1 LHASTGRDLLRAVR
15 ASLDDVCGCFP
26 TGRHYPGIA
35 ERIARAIENV
45 VGLSRRFD
53 AATVWAEQKLVVIDF
68 ETTGL
73 SAEQDRVIEVGIAC
87 FERGELTVLKNWL
100 VNPGIPVPEA
110 ARAIHNIGDDE
121 LRDAPRIDQVL
132 PELCA
137 LVDGHMPVAYHALF
151 DRAFLHAEIARTR
164 FASDLMPP
172 AFEPEVLWVD
182 PLVWVR
188 ELHKEERGHRLGEVC
203 ARLGIGL
210 DNAHRAA
217 SDAEASGR
225 VLMALA
231 PRLPATYGELIRIQ
245 TQYAARQDIDM
256 AMNFR
261 RR

>member
-1 LHASTGRDLLRAVR
+1 VR

-35 ERIARAIENV
+35 DRIARAIDTV
-45 VGLSRRFD
+45 VGLSRRF
-53 AATVWAEQKLVVIDF
+53 AAASAWAEQRFVVIDF

-73 SAEQDRVIEVGIAC
+73 SPEQDRVIEVGIAC
-87 FERGELTVLKNWL
+87 FERGELTALQNWL
-100 VNPGIPVPEA
+100 VNPGIPVPEQ
-110 ARAIHNIGDDE
+110 AREIHNISDDE
-121 LRDAPRIDQVL
+121 LRDAPPIEAVL

-137 LVDGHMPVAYHALF
+137 LVDGHLPVAYHALF
-151 DRAFLHAEIARTR
+151 DRAFLHAELARAR
-164 FASDLMPP
+164 FVSDLQPP
-172 AFEPEVLWVD
+172 AFENDVLWID

-203 ARLGIGL
+203 GRLGIRL

-225 VLMALA
+225 VLLALA
-231 PRLPATYGELIRIQ
+231 PRLPTTYGELIRLQ
-245 TQYAARQDIDM
+245 SQYAARQDIDA